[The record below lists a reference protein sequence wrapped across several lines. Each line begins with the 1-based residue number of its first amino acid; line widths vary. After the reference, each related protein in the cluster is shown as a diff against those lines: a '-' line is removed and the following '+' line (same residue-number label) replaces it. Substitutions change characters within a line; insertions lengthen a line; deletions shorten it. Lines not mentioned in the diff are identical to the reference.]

1 VATYFQFGPQRDDYQ
16 GRMNFL
22 SGTQFSPA
30 AMEYYQDRPQAQFA
44 LAMQGYPDSGQRA
57 VSPHFRNYVEKEYL
71 PDQYNRWAGQVG
83 VGDQSQDFFLTDWA
97 AKSDP
102 FQSYLASNPYANRYA
117 RTARPTRLLR
127 R

>member
-1 VATYFQFGPQRDDYQ
+1 MATYFQFGPNPNDYQ

-44 LAMQGYPDSGQRA
+44 LAMQGYPDSGNRA
-57 VSPHFRNYVEKEYL
+57 VSPHFRNYVEKDYL
-71 PDQYNRWAGQVG
+71 PDQYARWQGQVG

-97 AKSDP
+97 AKRDP
-102 FQSYLASNPYANRYA
+102 YESYLASGALTKNFSRY
-117 RTARPTRLLR
+117 ARPTRLLR

>member
-1 VATYFQFGPQRDDYQ
+1 MATYFQFGPQRNDYQ

-22 SGTQFSPA
+22 NGTQFSPA

-57 VSPHFRNYVEKEYL
+57 VSPHFRNYVEKEFL
-71 PDQYNRWAGQVG
+71 PDQYNRWQGQVG

-102 FQSYLASNPYANRYA
+102 MDAYLRSNPFANRYS

>member
-1 VATYFQFGPQRDDYQ
+1 MATYYQFGPQRNDYQ

-22 SGTQFSPA
+22 SGTQFTPA
-30 AMEYYQDRPQAQFA
+30 AMEYYQDRAQAQFA
-44 LAMQGYPDSGQRA
+44 LAMQGYPDSGGRA
-57 VSPHFRNYVEKEYL
+57 VVPHFRNYVEKDWL
-71 PDQYNRWAGQVG
+71 PDQYSRWAGQVG

-102 FQSYLASNPYANRYA
+102 YSSYLRSGALNRNWA
-117 RTARPTRLLR
+117 KRRGRTRLLR